1 MDSKTGAFRYPAIC
15 YGELLLVKKRFDL
28 SFELWEVID
37 YYAPYNILRDT
48 VVAMADIVACINNL
62 ACIRDFDVGILLK
75 DAVCRFAYYLDV
87 ALYAAP
93 KE

>member
-28 SFELWEVID
+28 SFEFWQVID
-37 YYAPYNILRDT
+37 HNAPDNIFRDA
-48 VVAMADIVACINNL
+48 VVAMADVVACVNNL
-62 ACIRDFDVGILLK
+62 TGIRDPDIGILLK